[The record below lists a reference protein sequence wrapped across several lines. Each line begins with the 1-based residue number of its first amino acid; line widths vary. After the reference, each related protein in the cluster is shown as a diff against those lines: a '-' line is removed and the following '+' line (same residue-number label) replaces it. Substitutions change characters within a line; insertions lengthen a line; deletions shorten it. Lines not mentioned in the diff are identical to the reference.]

1 MWSAVPCGHRT
12 VRSPYRADR
21 RTVRSPY
28 RAVHR
33 CGPDPTGSIVVDG
46 RWRCS
51 LPWSGARRVTTPF
64 ISQTHQPFRTS
75 RCVVPFAAS
84 RIVGFTIAVT
94 VPRGAPAR
102 TPYRTVHRHG
112 HRSIRSGVAVIVPC
126 GPPYRV
132 VRHIVWSTIS
142 YGLPYHAVHRTVWSA
157 VPCGHRTVRSP
168 YRADRR
174 TVRSPYRAVHRC
186 GPDPTGSIVVD
197 GRWRCSLPWSGARRV
212 TTPFISQTHQPF
224 RTSRCVVPSAASH
237 HFFRERLFES
247 GRLDPQNFKIVVL
260 S

>member
-1 MWSAVPCGHRT
+1 MITALWGPPS
-12 VRSPYRADR
+12 
-21 RTVRSPY
+21 RSPY

-33 CGPDPTGSIVVDG
+33 HGHHTVRS
-46 RWRCS
+46 
-51 LPWSGARRVTTPF
+51 T
-64 ISQTHQPFRTS
+64 
-75 RCVVPFAAS
+75 
-84 RIVGFTIAVT
+84 VT
-94 VPRGAPAR
+94 VTDPYGPVSRSSYRGVRR
-102 TPYRTVHRHG
+102 TVWSAISYGLPYRMVYRTM
-112 HRSIRSGVAVIVPC
+112 RSTVPC
-126 GPPYRV
+126 GPPYR
-132 VRHIVWSTIS
+132 
-142 YGLPYHAVHRTVWSA
+142 AVT
-157 VPCGHRTVRSP
+157 VPCGH
-168 YRADRR
+168 R